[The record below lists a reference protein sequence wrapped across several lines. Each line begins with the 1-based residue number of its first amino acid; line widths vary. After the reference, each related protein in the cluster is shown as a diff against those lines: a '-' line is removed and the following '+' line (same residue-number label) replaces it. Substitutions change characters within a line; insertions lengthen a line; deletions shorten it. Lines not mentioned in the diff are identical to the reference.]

1 MTDDDRDRRIAR
13 PAIPANMFTVPGQLI
28 NHPDLY
34 SLQLYPENSDRSAP
48 ILRLNSSEQMV
59 LRFDMIETRTRQFKI
74 SLTHHNPDW
83 SRSALPPEVY
93 SDGFAETFF
102 GGGRPSRSQR
112 PSYRQYEFTFPNSRL
127 SVNQSGNYMLRVE
140 DYETGNLMFS
150 LPFFVYE
157 DEGSITSSINTIMAP
172 RRNLRI
178 HHLPRSRY
186 AYPEF
191 IEMPQFDLE
200 VYFNQN
206 QFWGR
211 MQKADGFDAT
221 SPGTVF
227 SEVTRSRSFVGDQEF
242 RVLDIPELTLQ
253 TPDILDY
260 QPGYEPPRI
269 IKDVD
274 VQGLTRGFEEIP
286 ASRFGR
292 PKAGLDARYGDVYF
306 TFQPKE
312 PISVGQEI
320 YLVGDF
326 NNWSIQSD
334 LKLRYDED
342 RDQWTVNTWIKEGTY
357 AYKYV
362 LKENGNIFDMALDDT
377 FARTRQEYTTFVYY
391 RDPVRHHYRLLQTN
405 TFYSN

>member
-1 MTDDDRDRRIAR
+1 
-13 PAIPANMFTVPGQLI
+13 
-28 NHPDLY
+28 
-34 SLQLYPENSDRSAP
+34 
-48 ILRLNSSEQMV
+48 
-59 LRFDMIETRTRQFKI
+59 
-74 SLTHHNPDW
+74 
-83 SRSALPPEVY
+83 
-93 SDGFAETFF
+93 
-102 GGGRPSRSQR
+102 
-112 PSYRQYEFTFPNSRL
+112 
-127 SVNQSGNYMLRVE
+127 MLRVE

-157 DEGSITSSINTIMAP
+157 DEGEITSSINTIMAP

-186 AYPEF
+186 AYPGF
-191 IEMPQFDLE
+191 VEMPQFDLD

-221 SPGTVF
+221 SPGVVF
-227 SEVTRSRSFVGDQEF
+227 SEVTRNRSFVGDQEF
-242 RVLDIPELTLQ
+242 RVLDIPELSLQ
-253 TPDILDY
+253 TPDILNY
-260 QPGYEPPRI
+260 QPGYEPPRL

-274 VQGLTRGFEEIP
+274 VQGLTRGFVDTP
-286 ASRFGR
+286 ASRFGQPR
-292 PKAGLDARYGDVYF
+292 SDLDARYGDVYF

-334 LKLRYDED
+334 LKLRYDEE
-342 RDQWTVNTWIKEGTY
+342 RDTWKVNAWIKEGTY

-377 FARTRQEYTTFVYY
+377 FARSRQEYITFVYY